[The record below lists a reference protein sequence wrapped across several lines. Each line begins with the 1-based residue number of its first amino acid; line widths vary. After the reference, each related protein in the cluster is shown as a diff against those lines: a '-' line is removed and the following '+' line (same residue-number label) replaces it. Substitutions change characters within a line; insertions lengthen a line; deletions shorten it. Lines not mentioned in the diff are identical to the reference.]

1 MKIVI
6 INFLGDVEKT
16 TIARHPL
23 APRIKGVELKS
34 HSGIDLKKFMQLPQP
49 SENESVSPSEKV
61 TGEWLKKGILNMK
74 RMHSDEAYRLEIAS
88 KLS

>member
-1 MKIVI
+1 MKIAI
-6 INFLGDVEKT
+6 INFLGNVGKT

-34 HSGIDLKKFMQLPQP
+34 HSGIDLKKSMELSQP
-49 SENESVSPSEKV
+49 SENESASAFEKA

-74 RMHSDEAYRLEIAS
+74 RMHSDEEYRLEIAS